1 MTRSLSTALDSLEDW
16 WQSSQAIT
24 QEPLNGLLARS
35 QAFSYSNRGWLSP
48 PAPPRLHPAVLEA
61 ERGVS
66 AVARDADG
74 GSVLA
79 KLRAENLTLRER
91 LRGAQAPGGAAEPIG
106 VSKPS
111 PPLRDPAIELTVV
124 FEEASRRAAE
134 PRSDYR
140 ITQQHAAELA
150 ATTAA
155 AARARARELA
165 ANKAASEAQLQ
176 EALRGAKATAEADKA
191 AALKART
198 NPAAVAAQLGAMSA
212 AIAQA
217 VAAER
222 DAMEGKHAEELAR
235 AVRQARHTALN
246 ESRAAMAAEM
256 DSITEASRDHTTVA
270 VDEAVRSAVASG
282 GLWWPL
288 MASDGL

>member
-1 MTRSLSTALDSLEDW
+1 MKNVLKARAQCRSTGCRVCRVNVHGQETIFAACPGRGRGRVPSCIRSCIREASCALGAEEKTDRLGAQTTPHMTRSLSTALDSLEDW

-24 QEPLNGLLARS
+24 QEPRNGLLAHS
-35 QAFSYSNRGWLSP
+35 QASSYSNRGWLSP

-61 ERGVS
+61 ERGAA

-79 KLRAENLTLRER
+79 KLRAENLALRER
-91 LRGAQAPGGAAEPIG
+91 LRGAQAPGGAAEPNG

-111 PPLRDPAIELTVV
+111 PPLKDPTIALSVV

-140 ITQQHAAELA
+140 STQHAAELA

-176 EALRGAKATAEADKA
+176 EAAVYEWAT
-191 AALKART
+191 T
-198 NPAAVAAQLGAMSA
+198 Y
-212 AIAQA
+212 
-217 VAAER
+217 
-222 DAMEGKHAEELAR
+222 
-235 AVRQARHTALN
+235 
-246 ESRAAMAAEM
+246 
-256 DSITEASRDHTTVA
+256 
-270 VDEAVRSAVASG
+270 
-282 GLWWPL
+282 
-288 MASDGL
+288 

>member
-24 QEPLNGLLARS
+24 QEPRNGLLAHS

-61 ERGVS
+61 ERGAA

-79 KLRAENLTLRER
+79 KLRAENLALRER
-91 LRGAQAPGGAAEPIG
+91 LRGAQAPGGAAEPNG

-111 PPLRDPAIELTVV
+111 PPLKDPAIALTVV

-140 ITQQHAAELA
+140 STQHAAELA

-155 AARARARELA
+155 AARTCEGTRGKQSGFGGAAARSSARGEGDGRGRQGGGAQGQDQPGCGGSAVGCDERGHRTSRRRRARRHGRQARGRARE
-165 ANKAASEAQLQ
+165 
-176 EALRGAKATAEADKA
+176 GGTA
-191 AALKART
+191 
-198 NPAAVAAQLGAMSA
+198 GSA
-212 AIAQA
+212 YC
-217 VAAER
+217 V
-222 DAMEGKHAEELAR
+222 G
-235 AVRQARHTALN
+235 
-246 ESRAAMAAEM
+246 
-256 DSITEASRDHTTVA
+256 
-270 VDEAVRSAVASG
+270 
-282 GLWWPL
+282 
-288 MASDGL
+288 

>member
-24 QEPLNGLLARS
+24 QEPRNGLLAHS

-61 ERGVS
+61 ERGAA

-79 KLRAENLTLRER
+79 KLRAENLALRER
-91 LRGAQAPGGAAEPIG
+91 LRGAQAPGGAAEPNG

-111 PPLRDPAIELTVV
+111 PPLKDPTIALSVV

-140 ITQQHAAELA
+140 STQHAAELA

-176 EALRGAKATAEADKA
+176 EALRRAKATAEADKA

-198 NPAAVAAQLGAMSA
+198 NPAAVAAQSDAMSA

-235 AVRQARHTALN
+235 AVRQARHTALD

-256 DSITEASRDHTTVA
+256 NSISEASRDHTNMA
-270 VDEAVRSAVASG
+270 VDEAVRSAVASDGHAVASG
-282 GLWWPL
+282 GLW
-288 MASDGL
+288 